1 MPACSS
7 GLPRLVLRCTAAFGL
22 VVGLGCGDFSA
33 IDNPDPAGLDSTDR
47 ARMRLGHALFFDPGL
62 SGAGDVSCASCHE
75 PAAFGT
81 DGLERSEGTGGR
93 TVGRNAPSVFNA
105 ALKTLQFWDGRA
117 DSLEDQAFGPLF
129 APDEMGQ
136 TEAGLVEYV
145 QIAWA
150 DAFEAAFPGE
160 DGPTVEQVAIALAA
174 YERMLPRR
182 SAFDRFLDGDR
193 SAMSARARRGYRI
206 FRRNC
211 SNCHDGP
218 GLGGDS
224 LHVLGDKVPWP
235 QDRRDDLGRFEVT
248 GDPDDT
254 LVFAVPSLRNVAET
268 GPWFHDGSVAS
279 LEEAIRLM
287 AHHQVDRRF
296 TGAQERA
303 VVAFLNALTAEN
315 VQPWAYEG
323 WDGTIEPPAR

>member
-1 MPACSS
+1 MAGLAC
-7 GLPRLVLRCTAAFGL
+7 GE
-22 VVGLGCGDFSA
+22 FSA
-33 IDNPDPAGLDSTDR
+33 IDNPDPADLSSTEQ

-62 SGAGDVSCASCHE
+62 SGAGDVSCASCHA

-81 DGLERSEGTGGR
+81 DGLERSMGTGGS

-117 DSLEDQAFGPLF
+117 DSLEAQALGPLF

-136 TEAGLVEYV
+136 TEAGLVERV
-145 QIAWA
+145 QVAWA
-150 DAFEAAFPGE
+150 DAFEAAFPDE
-160 DGPTVEQVAIALAA
+160 DGPTVEQVAAALAA
-174 YERMLPRR
+174 YQRMLPRR
-182 SAFDRFLDGDR
+182 SAFDRFIDGDR

-224 LHVLGDKVPWP
+224 LQVLGDKVPWP
-235 QDRRDDLGRFEVT
+235 DDRRDDLGRFEVT
-248 GDPDDT
+248 GDPADT
-254 LVFAVPSLRNVAET
+254 LVFVVPSLRNVAET

-279 LEEAIRLM
+279 LEEAVRLM

-296 TGAQERA
+296 TEAQERA
-303 VVAFLNALTAEN
+303 VVAFLNALTAED
-315 VQPWAYEG
+315 VQPWAYED
-323 WDGTIEPPAR
+323 WDGSFETR